1 MSYAA
6 VAASGPAQP
15 DSEKV
20 PHALPEIAHDDTDVH
35 SLDTSSA
42 SLDGIQVVEVG
53 GVNSMPSYAD
63 QQLAEE
69 QRTAAEREAQEAE
82 ERAAAEAKQFKEK
95 AEQESKRLAKE
106 AETKA
111 KQAEKKASEKLDEA
125 KDKASTEYSKAKK
138 EIGAAADKA
147 EVKAQKAE
155 QWADNNKR
163 NPVVVGN
170 AVVITAL
177 AGLLGVGAY
186 RLHKAHALTW
196 KVAGAW
202 AGAVGLFAVGD
213 YFVSSYLFKRYP
225 PK

>member
-6 VAASGPAQP
+6 VAASGPPQP

-20 PHALPEIAHDDTDVH
+20 PHALPEIAHDDSDVH

-42 SLDGIQVVEVG
+42 SLSDVHVVEVG
-53 GVNSMPSYAD
+53 GVNSIPSYAD

-69 QRTAAEREAQEAE
+69 QRAAEREAEEAKE
-82 ERAAAEAKQFKEK
+82 KAAAEAKEFKEK
-95 AEQESKRLAKE
+95 AEKESARLAKE
-106 AETKA
+106 TEAKAQKLEKDAEA
-111 KQAEKKASEKLDEA
+111 KFADV
-125 KDKASTEYSKAKK
+125 KDKAGKEYTKAKK
-138 EIGAAADKA
+138 ELGAAADKA
-147 EVKAQKAE
+147 EVKAKKAE

-213 YFVSSYLFKRYP
+213 YFVSS
-225 PK
+225 